1 MKISC
6 DFSADIPFLTTTA
19 LFRSCTAEDIQEIAA
34 YLDFQTLIF
43 QKGTRIIE
51 EGNTVTQIGLVLSG
65 SVQIGHYDFW
75 GNQTILSIIP
85 RGGVFAEAY
94 ACIPGER
101 LMIHVIANEACKILF
116 IHVSRLFIPCTACN
130 ALPKLMQNLVIISAQ
145 KNLQLSRR
153 SLHTSPKTIR
163 ERLLSYFSQLI
174 AEQGSLHLVL
184 PFNRQQLAD
193 YLNLDRSALSKELGK
208 MKRDGL
214 LDYHKNM
221 VSICPHLS
229 PELGHPYAP

>member
-1 MKISC
+1 MKMLC

-19 LFRSCTAEDIQEIAA
+19 LFCGCTAADIREMAD
-34 YLDFQTLIF
+34 YLDFRTIICK
-43 QKGTRIIE
+43 KGTCIIE
-51 EGNTVTQIGLVLSG
+51 EGNTVTHIGLVLSG
-65 SVQIGHYDFW
+65 SVQIGHHDFW

-85 RGGVFAEAY
+85 KGGVFAEAY

-101 LMIHVIANEACKILF
+101 LMIHVIANEPCKILL
-116 IHVSRLFIPCTACN
+116 INVSKLFIPCTDCSS
-130 ALPKLMQNLVIISAQ
+130 LHKLMQNLVIISAQ

-174 AEQGSLHLVL
+174 AEQGSRHLVL

-208 MKRDGL
+208 MKQDGL
-214 LDYHKNM
+214 LDYHKNTI
-221 VSICPHLS
+221 SILPMPFVKL
-229 PELGHPYAP
+229 EKNYF